1 MPVEKQYADS
11 MLGTFRTMYQDLF
24 DKKAGGSAFEK
35 LKTTLDRM
43 EQLALEMEDL
53 SSFSAKLTTEGLFV
67 NFSNLYAEVA
77 GEMAAKQYAKI
88 SSDEELMEQ
97 TLAAYES
104 SLKSYEKEPK
114 QKSLYDTMK
123 QIIDLGRSGISYP
136 VFLRICEEKGLY
148 KLLEGG
154 TMTRDGLVEEKTFN
168 EIFSLPVQLQKTE
181 ALIKVYDELAEQS
194 AFKAPDTFL
203 FGLERIRLD
212 WHYAPVQNRWDEVC
226 RGWDRLLELIHDW
239 LDSYGDFAPH
249 DFRWVDMGDPQ
260 KTLRNIKRT
269 NDCNPG
275 FLKERE
281 RIFYEYFQLK
291 WDDIFSHETFLS
303 EFKAG
308 RIWYSDESLDLIKET
323 YTHCKP
329 FNKPTKEL
337 IKHAEDIYHNKRYR
351 RVNSFQL
358 SEKDQQRLQDLIGK
372 EKFEKIYGA
381 K

>member
-1 MPVEKQYADS
+1 
-11 MLGTFRTMYQDLF
+11 MLGTFRNMYQDLV
-24 DKKAGGSAFEK
+24 DRKAGGEAFNK

-43 EQLALEMEDL
+43 EQLALELDDL

-88 SSDEELMEQ
+88 SSDEELLEQ

-104 SLKSYEKEPK
+104 SLKNYENEPK

-154 TMTRDGLVEEKTFN
+154 AITREGLVEEKTFN
-168 EIFSLPVQLQKTE
+168 DIFSLPVQFQKMEELVT
-181 ALIKVYDELAEQS
+181 IYDKLAEQS
-194 AFKAPDTFL
+194 VFNTPDTFL
-203 FGLERIRLD
+203 FELERVRLD
-212 WHYAPVQNRWDEVC
+212 WQYAPVQNRWDAVC

-249 DFRWVDMGDPQ
+249 DFRWVVMGDTQ
-260 KTLRNIKRT
+260 KTLCNIKRT

-291 WDDIFSHETFLS
+291 WDDIFSHETFLN
-303 EFKAG
+303 EFNAG
-308 RIWYSDESLDLIKET
+308 RIWYSDETLELIKET
-323 YTHCKP
+323 YLHCTP
-329 FNKPTKEL
+329 FNKPPKEL

-358 SEKDQQRLQDLIGK
+358 SEKDEKRLQDLIGK
-372 EKFEKIYGA
+372 EKFEKIYGI
-381 K
+381 KQS